1 MQKTPSELRSA
12 IGFDPIT
19 HTSIDYG
26 SKTIEFIN
34 MKLSA
39 MGEPIFGDREDYP
52 FLEMGKSLLAH
63 YQAKDRIREELRPPA
78 DCRIHQ
84 WLQNYLSDVDEEAP
98 QLPGNTFTLG
108 QHGVARVL
116 SLPGNADVFQSDIID
131 SYRVANGVLH
141 NPKNDRRTTKGVFH
155 VTEGGLPIPDDKKAV
170 PKSVFA
176 RLLAIALNPPADLMT
191 LPLTSHQKEKAQTWV
206 SLLLR
211 PVICPEVAPF
221 IEQRSMEVRF
231 FAPGNLVSNLDFVES
246 IFGNAGDPY
255 LPENDAGLDV
265 NQWSGQTG
273 CVILAPH
280 LIGVTKAE
288 LGLPHI
294 SEATER
300 QKRDGMCWENEDEK
314 YNDGSAFKLTAR
326 NAEGVVVTMIA
337 DNYFGYCKKEVKTQ
351 ISFAANLMGMAEE
364 EHAGGALAFSSH
376 DQGED
381 FRLNSRYEPEA
392 DHTFAE
398 VVERLGDRIV
408 LQAEGGYGIDRE
420 HPDIVYVPETAYF
433 TMNDLSISWP
443 TEDGGESKIKLL
455 ADKVYMLPSGYKLQL
470 VKPSA
475 GRRWRLIGTKAE
487 PCMCHKPCTV
497 SGGGK
502 SEISKMITDA
512 IINGPFYVNHLKD
525 ALDQVDAILG
535 RDYGHR
541 FKDASMNRENA
552 RPVLSPD
559 RSLGSVIKL
568 LTPDPAYTDEHNDFI
583 QSMPTEIKD
592 LVMLVK
598 RFHSPDWE
606 DNWRDRFSVDRING
620 QPGHELRYR
629 TRPVIKSYLRV
640 GYDNDGSWRVFG
652 LRSDFAPAQKV
663 QMEDD
668 ITASVVVSRDAL
680 TTPVARGANPSLK
693 FTHNCEYRL
702 FQRPDD
708 AILRGYDHQTER
720 DMSGPASFLSN
731 YEPKTRQQA
740 LDMIDDAVRFDLFTA
755 PMKGF
760 IRKFANGNG
769 SAADHF
775 VCSANPRIVDGS
787 PSKNPRYLQTRLD
800 LVNPQGAY
808 VADIGLRLYRRI
820 KPDAPLHTPVDIVC
834 PGRRNNPPEDNIR
847 PLCVFNPIHYLPL
860 PEAFMEFISSMTGK
874 SPSTTGAGSEGA
886 LTKGPFNAI
895 LPIHDLNAALVSHII
910 SGYHPFVT
918 AAGYVGPNYR
928 VDHDISLLVPEV
940 WCRMTRDEREPSWL
954 IENGMLEPVPD
965 LDFEGRTISGG
976 SLGFRITQAFIN
988 RFMARIF
995 SNPADLFPEDML
1007 RPEQQDPAVYAEGMD
1022 NILATH
1028 RRAAQSYFNDGGID
1042 LACPPLKALLHIMKD
1057 GEFEGCDLSH
1067 PQIRDM
1073 FLRENMTASDWFQ
1086 SRLDSQVEC
1095 DIVRTEKM
1103 LLYIDSLNGGAANFA
1118 SEKSTLNQKLERYR
1132 STSYRESLSGSIG
1145 RDPSLEIA

>member
-1 MQKTPSELRSA
+1 MQKTPPELRTA
-12 IGFDPIT
+12 IGFDPAT
-19 HTSIDYG
+19 RSSIEYG
-26 SKTIEFIN
+26 DRMVEFIN

-39 MGEPIFGDREDYP
+39 MGEPIFGNREDYP
-52 FLEMGKSLLAH
+52 FLQMGQTLMAH
-63 YQAKDRIREELRPPA
+63 YRAKDRIRDELRPPA
-78 DCRIHQ
+78 DCRIQ
-84 WLQNYLSDVDEEAP
+84 NWLREYLSDVDDEAP
-98 QLPGNTFTLG
+98 LLPGKTLTLG

-116 SLPGNADVFQSDIID
+116 SLPGDADVFQSDIID

-155 VTEGGLPIPDDKKAV
+155 VAEGGLPIPDDKKAV

-176 RLLAIALNPPADLMT
+176 KLLKIALNPPADLMM
-191 LPLTSHQKEKAQTWV
+191 LPLTSHQEEKAHAWV

-221 IEQRSMEVRF
+221 IERRHMEVRF

-265 NQWSGQTG
+265 DHWSGHTG
-273 CVILAPH
+273 CVVLAPH
-280 LIGVTKAE
+280 LIGVTKAA

-294 SEATER
+294 SEASER
-300 QKRDGMCWENEDEK
+300 QKRDGMCWESEDEK

-326 NAEGVVVTMIA
+326 NAQGVVVTMIA

-351 ISFAANLMGMAEE
+351 ISFAANLMGLAEE

-381 FRLNSRYEPEA
+381 FRLNRRYEPEA

-398 VVERLGDRIV
+398 VVERLGDQIV
-408 LQAEGGYGIDRE
+408 VQAEGYGFDRE

-433 TMNDLSISWP
+433 TMNELSISWP
-443 TEDGGESKIKLL
+443 ADDGSESKIKLL
-455 ADKVYMLPSGYKLQL
+455 ANKVYMLPSGYKLQL
-470 VKPSA
+470 AKPGA

-512 IINGPFYVNHLKD
+512 IIHAPFYVNQLQE
-525 ALDQVDAILG
+525 AFDQVDTILS
-535 RDYGHR
+535 RDYGFR
-541 FKDASMNRENA
+541 FKDSAMNRENA
-552 RPVLSPD
+552 RSILSQQ

-568 LTPDPAYTDEHNDFI
+568 LTPDSAYTDEHNDFI
-583 QSMPTEIKD
+583 QSIPTEIKD

-598 RFHSPDWE
+598 RFHKPEWG

-620 QPGHELRYR
+620 QPGHELRYK

-640 GYDNDGSWRVFG
+640 GYDSDGSWRVFG
-652 LRSDFAPAQKV
+652 LRSDFSPAQKV

-668 ITASVVVSRDAL
+668 ITASVVVSKDVL
-680 TTPVARGANPSLK
+680 TTPVANGANPSLK

-708 AILRGYDHQTER
+708 AIIRGYDHQTER

-731 YEPKTRQQA
+731 YEPKSLEQA
-740 LDMIDDAVRFDLFTA
+740 RDMIDDAVRFDLFTG

-760 IRKFANGNG
+760 IKGF
-769 SAADHF
+769 SEQKDPTPEYF
-775 VCSANPRIVDGS
+775 VCSANPRLIDGT

-800 LVNPQGAY
+800 LVNPQGAH
-808 VADIGLRLYRRI
+808 VADIGLRLYRRL

-834 PGRRNNPPEDNIR
+834 PGRRNNPPEDKVR

-886 LTKGPFNAI
+886 LTKGPFNAL
-895 LPIHDLNAALVSHII
+895 LPIHDLNAALVSSMI

-918 AAGYVGPNYR
+918 AAGCVGPNYR

-965 LDFEGRTISGG
+965 LDFEGRTIPGG
-976 SLGFRITQAFIN
+976 SLGYRITQAFVN

-1007 RPEQQDPAVYAEGMD
+1007 RPEQQDPAVYADGMD

-1028 RRAAQSYFNDGGID
+1028 RKAAQSYFNDGGID

-1057 GEFEGCDLSH
+1057 GEFEGRDLSH
-1067 PQIRDM
+1067 PEIRDL
-1073 FLRENMTASDWFQ
+1073 FCREKMAASDWFQ
-1086 SRLDSQVEC
+1086 ARLDSQVQS
-1095 DIVRTEKM
+1095 DISRTEKT
-1103 LLYIDSLNGGAANFA
+1103 LRYIDSLNGDAADLTD
-1118 SEKSTLNQKLERYR
+1118 ERSTLNRKLERYR
-1132 STSYRESLSGSIG
+1132 SRAYRESLSGSIG
-1145 RDPSLEIA
+1145 RDPALEIA